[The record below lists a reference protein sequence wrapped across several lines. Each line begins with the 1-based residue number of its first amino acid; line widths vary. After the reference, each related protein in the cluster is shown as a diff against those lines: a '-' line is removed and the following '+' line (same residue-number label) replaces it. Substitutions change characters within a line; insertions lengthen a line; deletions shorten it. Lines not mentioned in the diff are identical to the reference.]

1 MNKIKKLIYIIIGII
16 AFVFGTIGIILPVL
30 PTTPLYLLASF
41 CFVRGSKKFDRWF
54 KETKLYKSHLETFIK
69 ERAMTMK
76 QKICLLAF
84 ADTMIMF
91 PIIIL
96 DSIPIKLFLCA
107 LIAYKY
113 YYFVFKI
120 KTIKP
125 EEKSSLVKGEVQ

>member
-54 KETKLYKSHLETFIK
+54 KETKLYKSHLETFVQ

>member
-54 KETKLYKSHLETFIK
+54 KETKLYKSHLETFVQ

-113 YYFVFKI
+113 YYFIFKI

-125 EEKSSLVKGEVQ
+125 EEKSSLVKGEV